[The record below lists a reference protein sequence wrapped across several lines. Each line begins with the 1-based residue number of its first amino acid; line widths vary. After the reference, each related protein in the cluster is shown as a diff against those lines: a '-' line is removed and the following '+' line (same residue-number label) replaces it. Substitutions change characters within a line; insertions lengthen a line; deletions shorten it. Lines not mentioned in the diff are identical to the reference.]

1 MQRLASRPLVLLA
14 LVASLLAVTTAV
26 TGAGPTLDLLRRSGG
41 PPAPADSP
49 TGAGGARV
57 PQALIAWLDSGP
69 PGRLLAQGGPTLSA
83 SPLSIGPGG
92 IETAIWSG
100 ISNPTAGD
108 WIGLYAAGAADTDR
122 EYGYILTG
130 GTASGSA
137 GYQLPSTLAAGTYEL
152 RLFANYSWT
161 RLAVSNS
168 FTVPTLSASPLSMG
182 PGGIETA
189 TWSGISNP
197 QAGDWI
203 GLYAAGAP
211 DSPQTYGYILTGGTA
226 SGTAGYQLPSTL
238 PPGTY
243 ELRLFA
249 NSSWLR
255 LAVSNAFTV
264 PSLSASPTGN
274 VPGAVET
281 ATWSGISNPQ
291 AGDWIGLYATG
302 AADTDREYGYI
313 LTGGTASG
321 SAGYQLPLNLAGGT
335 YELRLFANY
344 SWTRLA
350 VSNAFT
356 IASLAAAPATVDAG
370 QIEIASWSN
379 VPNPQ
384 AGDWIGLY
392 ASGAADTDREYGY
405 IYTGGTAS
413 GSAGYQLPTDLPS
426 GTYEL
431 RLFANGTW
439 SRVAVSNAFTVTGLP
454 VEPPPA
460 GTDHNPPLINAE
472 TGGSGVNTYTGAYSY
487 SHTDVAIAGRGPAPQ
502 FTRAYNSN
510 DTRVGPLGPGW
521 THSYAMRLVRPA
533 SGSTSIVLVGPQG
546 RSDTYT
552 RQADG
557 SYAPPAGVFATL
569 AANTNGTYTVTA
581 KDLTVWTFDPLGHLG
596 SISDRYGNT
605 AFLGYDGSG
614 HLTSISDPAGRGS
627 LSLDY
632 YANGRLKTVTDWASP
647 ARVVTYGYDANGR
660 LNSVLDRQNALLPSP
675 QPLTSYGYDASGRL
689 SALTN
694 PNGHT
699 LLSITYDPTSGR
711 VASQYD
717 ALGSSNLTTFGYN
730 NGVTTVTQPSTT
742 FDGAHPT
749 TTDTYNASGW
759 LISRVVA
766 PSANAS
772 ETMTTSYG
780 YDALGDRTASTDSFG
795 NTTTYCYDVDYSGA
809 AVAGSRGNLTRKIQ
823 PTVSVQASPSAPL
836 VSMQPTTLYTYD
848 ANNNLVETYPPK
860 GVTTGTG
867 VTCTTALNGS
877 LNSTYRTTRTYDDP
891 VHGIKLLATTQSFTD
906 PDLGGQTATTQYQYN
921 DAANPGAV
929 TGIVSPRGNT
939 TTYAYYQTGS
949 QAGLQQSK
957 TTPPTPDLP
966 NGATT
971 SYSYDAVGRRLTQTD
986 PLQQTWTYSYDN
998 EDRQLTVT
1006 SPPVDQPT
1014 LPYTGL
1020 VTTYGY
1026 DPAGNR
1032 TSSTDARN
1040 PRQTTRYLYD
1050 GRELLQQVRQAVTPG
1065 ADPSID
1071 SYAIWTTYSY
1081 DNLGG
1086 LQHAERATL
1095 PEAQGGTAERA
1106 FDYHRDGLG
1115 RVRVEYQWPNWPSTA
1130 AVLFTLYGY
1139 DANGNQIG
1147 VTRPKDVQQP
1157 PAYAITSSYDALN
1170 RRTGITYAD
1179 GATPNASYTYDAHG
1193 KRVTMSPPGTI
1204 GTTYQ
1209 YDERDQLT
1217 LVTFPG
1223 GQQVGYRYDLDGHR
1237 RKLIYPPDA
1246 HGNPVWV
1253 TYNIDAAGRLAS
1265 LDDWAQPT
1273 RHTAYQYRADGKL
1286 AQITNFN
1293 GTLETFA
1300 YDNAGRTTSVTNQ
1313 HSDGRTITQ
1322 DVYTLDGL
1330 GNATSTAVNAEFN
1343 PTSDTWTYQY
1353 DGLNRLQ
1360 HFNDTSGTLGT
1371 LDYTYDTANNRQT
1384 LNQNGL
1390 QFVYTYDGAD
1400 RLLTI
1405 NEQATATDN
1414 NGNLLSR
1421 PGMRYQY
1428 DQADRLTQITAGSG
1442 GNQCIGTSG
1451 YDGDGRRV
1459 SHLTTGSCLGSNHT
1473 YVDDVSGALPQLLE
1487 DGALYYVRGAGLAY
1501 SADINTG
1508 VASVYH
1514 TDSHGSVRAI
1524 TDQNGT
1530 LVQNYRYDPSGVQT
1544 AAGTSPQSL
1553 GYTGEPQDPDNGLV
1567 YLRARSYDPAI
1578 GRFLERDSLLPDPKN
1593 PDSLNRYTY
1602 AGNNP
1607 SSNTDPSG
1615 HDFGCPVCGLPGF
1628 GRLLMPF
1635 GFGYGWGGYTPFGG
1649 FGMGSVLP
1657 PLGYLPQVGCS
1668 APAYPNSGYS
1678 YYQVGLCPAFGVG
1691 GPQPPPCIECF
1702 GGSFTSLL
1710 GGIGGG
1716 LSNFGGTVV
1725 NTWNNFWSLGNAGCV
1740 AACSIGL
1747 AAPTAPAVAAC
1758 TAGTEG
1764 FGAWACITGGAAAVG
1779 GICTIGCSPNFWQFN
1794 QPSCLP
1800 DLGNLL
1806 SMYCGLPVTG
1816 Q

>member
-1 MQRLASRPLVLLA
+1 MEPKKASGQMQRLASRPLVLLA

-130 GTASGSA
+130 GTASGSAGYQLPSTLAAGTYELRLFANYSWTRLAVSNSFTVPTLSASPLSMGPGGIETATWSGISNPQAGDWIGLYAAGAPDSPQTYGYILTGGTASGTAGYQLPSTLPPGTYELRLFANSSWLRLAVSNAFTVPSLSASPTGNVPGAVETATWSGISNPQAGDWIGLYATGAADTDREYGYILTGGTASGSAGYQLPLNLAGGTYELRLFANYSWTRLAVSNAFTIASLAAAPATVDAGQIEIASWSNVPNPQAGDWIGLYASGAADTDREYGYILTGGTASGTA

-780 YDALGDRTASTDSFG
+780 YDAS
-795 NTTTYCYDVDYSGA
+795 
-809 AVAGSRGNLTRKIQ
+809 
-823 PTVSVQASPSAPL
+823 
-836 VSMQPTTLYTYD
+836 
-848 ANNNLVETYPPK
+848 
-860 GVTTGTG
+860 
-867 VTCTTALNGS
+867 
-877 LNSTYRTTRTYDDP
+877 
-891 VHGIKLLATTQSFTD
+891 
-906 PDLGGQTATTQYQYN
+906 
-921 DAANPGAV
+921 
-929 TGIVSPRGNT
+929 
-939 TTYAYYQTGS
+939 
-949 QAGLQQSK
+949 
-957 TTPPTPDLP
+957 
-966 NGATT
+966 
-971 SYSYDAVGRRLTQTD
+971 
-986 PLQQTWTYSYDN
+986 
-998 EDRQLTVT
+998 
-1006 SPPVDQPT
+1006 
-1014 LPYTGL
+1014 
-1020 VTTYGY
+1020 
-1026 DPAGNR
+1026 
-1032 TSSTDARN
+1032 
-1040 PRQTTRYLYD
+1040 
-1050 GRELLQQVRQAVTPG
+1050 
-1065 ADPSID
+1065 
-1071 SYAIWTTYSY
+1071 
-1081 DNLGG
+1081 
-1086 LQHAERATL
+1086 
-1095 PEAQGGTAERA
+1095 
-1106 FDYHRDGLG
+1106 
-1115 RVRVEYQWPNWPSTA
+1115 
-1130 AVLFTLYGY
+1130 
-1139 DANGNQIG
+1139 
-1147 VTRPKDVQQP
+1147 
-1157 PAYAITSSYDALN
+1157 
-1170 RRTGITYAD
+1170 
-1179 GATPNASYTYDAHG
+1179 
-1193 KRVTMSPPGTI
+1193 
-1204 GTTYQ
+1204 
-1209 YDERDQLT
+1209 
-1217 LVTFPG
+1217 
-1223 GQQVGYRYDLDGHR
+1223 
-1237 RKLIYPPDA
+1237 
-1246 HGNPVWV
+1246 
-1253 TYNIDAAGRLAS
+1253 
-1265 LDDWAQPT
+1265 
-1273 RHTAYQYRADGKL
+1273 
-1286 AQITNFN
+1286 
-1293 GTLETFA
+1293 
-1300 YDNAGRTTSVTNQ
+1300 
-1313 HSDGRTITQ
+1313 
-1322 DVYTLDGL
+1322 
-1330 GNATSTAVNAEFN
+1330 
-1343 PTSDTWTYQY
+1343 
-1353 DGLNRLQ
+1353 
-1360 HFNDTSGTLGT
+1360 
-1371 LDYTYDTANNRQT
+1371 
-1384 LNQNGL
+1384 
-1390 QFVYTYDGAD
+1390 
-1400 RLLTI
+1400 
-1405 NEQATATDN
+1405 ATA
-1414 NGNLLSR
+1414 
-1421 PGMRYQY
+1421 
-1428 DQADRLTQITAGSG
+1428 
-1442 GNQCIGTSG
+1442 
-1451 YDGDGRRV
+1451 RR
-1459 SHLTTGSCLGSNHT
+1459 
-1473 YVDDVSGALPQLLE
+1473 
-1487 DGALYYVRGAGLAY
+1487 
-1501 SADINTG
+1501 
-1508 VASVYH
+1508 
-1514 TDSHGSVRAI
+1514 
-1524 TDQNGT
+1524 
-1530 LVQNYRYDPSGVQT
+1530 
-1544 AAGTSPQSL
+1544 
-1553 GYTGEPQDPDNGLV
+1553 
-1567 YLRARSYDPAI
+1567 
-1578 GRFLERDSLLPDPKN
+1578 
-1593 PDSLNRYTY
+1593 
-1602 AGNNP
+1602 
-1607 SSNTDPSG
+1607 
-1615 HDFGCPVCGLPGF
+1615 
-1628 GRLLMPF
+1628 
-1635 GFGYGWGGYTPFGG
+1635 
-1649 FGMGSVLP
+1649 
-1657 PLGYLPQVGCS
+1657 
-1668 APAYPNSGYS
+1668 
-1678 YYQVGLCPAFGVG
+1678 
-1691 GPQPPPCIECF
+1691 
-1702 GGSFTSLL
+1702 
-1710 GGIGGG
+1710 
-1716 LSNFGGTVV
+1716 
-1725 NTWNNFWSLGNAGCV
+1725 
-1740 AACSIGL
+1740 
-1747 AAPTAPAVAAC
+1747 APTASATRRPTATMWTTAARPLP
-1758 TAGTEG
+1758 
-1764 FGAWACITGGAAAVG
+1764 AAAA
-1779 GICTIGCSPNFWQFN
+1779 TSPARSSPRSAYRPARVRPW
-1794 QPSCLP
+1794 
-1800 DLGNLL
+1800 
-1806 SMYCGLPVTG
+1806 
-1816 Q
+1816 